1 MQGIGRFKS
10 HLEFLALEMDEGWE
24 TPPGYPDGIEQKIIS
39 GRLDED
45 KKRGI
50 RTRLLRFQPDAR
62 SIDPFVHEYWEE
74 VLLISGDLIV
84 GSADDEA
91 GEETFE
97 PYTYACRP
105 PGVQHGPFR
114 SEGGCLLVEVH
125 YYEDSEAS
133 D

>member
-10 HLEFLALEMDEGWE
+10 HLEFLTLKMDKGWE

-62 SIDPFVHEYWEE
+62 STELFVHEYWEE

-84 GSADDEA
+84 GSAADET

-97 PYTYACRP
+97 PFTYACRP
-105 PGVQHGPFR
+105 PGVHHGPFR

-125 YYEDSEAS
+125 YYEDPETS